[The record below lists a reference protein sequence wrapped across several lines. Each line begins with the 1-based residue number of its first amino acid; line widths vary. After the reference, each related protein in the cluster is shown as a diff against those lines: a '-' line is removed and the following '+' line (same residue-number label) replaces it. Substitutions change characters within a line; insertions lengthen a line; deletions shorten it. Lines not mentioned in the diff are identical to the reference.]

1 MTDAGFLSLTPQ
13 LAAAHWGWTIAF
25 FLWFIGLSGMLMALF
40 YFVRDKRI
48 ALVSFIASILGEP
61 SCVAA
66 HNFYNRYGFLFI
78 HICIYGNLADCRSY
92 ISGCTSKSRSMVCVD
107 QIIVDCFWFS
117 EDTDI
122 TACLRSITGKFARTQ
137 YGKIARINLV

>member
-48 ALVSFIASILGEP
+48 ALVSFIA
-61 SCVAA
+61 
-66 HNFYNRYGFLFI
+66 
-78 HICIYGNLADCRSY
+78 
-92 ISGCTSKSRSMVCVD
+92 
-107 QIIVDCFWFS
+107 
-117 EDTDI
+117 
-122 TACLRSITGKFARTQ
+122 
-137 YGKIARINLV
+137 

>member
-48 ALVSFIASILGEP
+48 ALFRRVDPRLRLCALAP
-61 SCVAA
+61 RAA
-66 HNFYNRYGFLFI
+66 HESPVRG
-78 HICIYGNLADCRSY
+78 
-92 ISGCTSKSRSMVCVD
+92 V
-107 QIIVDCFWFS
+107 
-117 EDTDI
+117 
-122 TACLRSITGKFARTQ
+122 
-137 YGKIARINLV
+137 

>member
-48 ALVSFIASILGEP
+48 ALVSFVASILGCVFVLSADKRLKRRVFVLP
-61 SCVAA
+61 HVLDRRRLHRLAVRCRRRYCLPCCCLSCRFRLVHHRLSARMD
-66 HNFYNRYGFLFI
+66 RY
-78 HICIYGNLADCRSY
+78 
-92 ISGCTSKSRSMVCVD
+92 
-107 QIIVDCFWFS
+107 
-117 EDTDI
+117 
-122 TACLRSITGKFARTQ
+122 
-137 YGKIARINLV
+137 